1 MGMGLQSFTKV
12 FGTGWSVRQNPV
24 SSFPRAA
31 GICSDPSLFRGC
43 RLKALSHTLSR
54 VISCGIA
61 FAAALLLAAP
71 LYAQYA
77 GQDALAAFPADTQQM
92 AYTNLATLRTVPQY
106 PLIEA
111 HLMSPQLRNLETLLR
126 SAGIDPNKQVNE
138 LVLGWRGQ
146 AQDTTRFFGLAEG
159 TFEPNRVH
167 QFFVDNRMMIQR
179 YSGYD
184 LYAFGAGTARTDM
197 FFTFI
202 DSSRAEFG
210 RLADLKA
217 LIDVQNAARPPLNSN
232 ANFRRWEGDLDGVAP
247 QWGITTGLAA
257 ANQAIPWLTQ
267 GKKVQVDPSALFGAV
282 TAVLYRVDWGSQIMA
297 HLSIICQNTEA
308 ANGFSQLLNLL
319 RAAQPAVSKNI
330 SPALSQILQNM
341 NVQVVGSRLNL
352 QASASINDLAQLL
365 NAPGPIQ
372 GGK

>member
-1 MGMGLQSFTKV
+1 MLGGFV
-12 FGTGWSVRQNPV
+12 FAT
-24 SSFPRAA
+24 A
-31 GICSDPSLFRGC
+31 LF
-43 RLKALSHTLSR
+43 
-54 VISCGIA
+54 
-61 FAAALLLAAP
+61 FAAP

-92 AYTNLATLRTVPQY
+92 AYTNLATMRTIPQY

-111 HLMSPQLRNLETLLR
+111 HLMSPELRNLETLLR
-126 SAGIDPNKQVNE
+126 SAGVDPDTQVNE

-159 TFEPNRVH
+159 TFDPNKVH
-167 QFFVDNRMMIQR
+167 DFFVNNRMMIQR

-184 LYAFGAGTARTDM
+184 LYAFGSGTARTDM

-217 LIDVQNAARPPLNSN
+217 LIDVQNSAKPALSSN
-232 ANFRRWEGDLDGVAP
+232 ADFRRWEGDLDGVAP

-267 GKKVQVDPSALFGAV
+267 GKKIQVDPSALFGAV
-282 TAVLYRVDWGSQIMA
+282 KAVLYRVDWGSQIMA
-297 HLSIICQNTEA
+297 HLSIICQNEQA
-308 ANGFSQLLNLL
+308 ANGFSQLLTLL
-319 RAAQPAVSKNI
+319 RSASPAVTKNI
-330 SPALSQILQNM
+330 SPALSQILQNL
-341 NVQVVGSRLNL
+341 NVQVVGSKLNL

-365 NAPGPIQ
+365 NAPVQNQ
-372 GGK
+372 GGQ